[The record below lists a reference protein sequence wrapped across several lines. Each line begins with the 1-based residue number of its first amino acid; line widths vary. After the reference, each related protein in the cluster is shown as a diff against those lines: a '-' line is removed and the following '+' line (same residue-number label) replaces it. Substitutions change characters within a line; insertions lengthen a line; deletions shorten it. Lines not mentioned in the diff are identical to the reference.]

1 MEDFNNTGN
10 FRRFKNWLFN
20 TNPWIIFVLSSILY
34 MLINFSMNEFIIS
47 RDLYYN
53 TYADQLSADRIDILI
68 NIKARWEWTDYVFIP
83 VILFCKILVIALS
96 IEIGAILLDYKVR
109 FIKIFHVVIIA
120 EAVIIIAQVIR
131 NISLFFI
138 DFNTLDEIYN
148 FYPLS
153 VLNLINDRNLDM
165 WLIYPLRLANVF
177 TGIYFIVLISG
188 LSHVLRNRPLGML
201 LFTLSTYGLC
211 LSVWIMLIMFLSIY
225 LS

>member
-153 VLNLINDRNLDM
+153 VLNLINVKSLDR
-165 WLIYPLRLANVF
+165 WLIYPLRLVNVF
-177 TGIYFIVLISG
+177 TVIYFIVLITG
-188 LSHVLRNRPLGML
+188 LSHILRKRPLRML
-201 LFTLSTYGLC
+201 LFSVSTYGLC
-211 LSVWIMLIMFLSIY
+211 LLIWIMLIMFISIY

>member
-1 MEDFNNTGN
+1 MEDFNYTGN
-10 FRRFKNWLFN
+10 FSRFKNWLFN

-34 MLINFSMNEFIIS
+34 MLISFSMNEFIIS

-53 TYADQLSADRIDILI
+53 TYADQLSADRIDKLI

-83 VILFCKILVIALS
+83 VILFCKILVITFS

-109 FIKIFHVVIIA
+109 VIKIFHVVIIA

-138 DFNTLDEIYN
+138 DFDTLDEIYN

-165 WLIYPLRLANVF
+165 WLIYPLRLVNVF

-188 LSHVLRNRPLGML
+188 LSHVLKKRPLGTL

-211 LSVWIMLIMFLSIY
+211 FSVWIMLIMFLSIY

>member
-188 LSHVLRNRPLGML
+188 LSYVLRNRPLGML